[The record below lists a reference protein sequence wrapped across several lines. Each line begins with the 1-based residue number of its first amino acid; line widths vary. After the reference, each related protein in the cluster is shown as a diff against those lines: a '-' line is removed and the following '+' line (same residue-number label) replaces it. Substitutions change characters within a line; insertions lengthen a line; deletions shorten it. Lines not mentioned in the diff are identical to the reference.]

1 MKAESLNRSNELE
14 EMQQRLDD
22 RKFVTGDMSMQSK
35 IVEEDIKKKE
45 ERLGLEVRSLLVAGT
60 ALSVSRNRLQ
70 VILVNTCWIDAFILP
85 SHFFYSHIH

>member
-1 MKAESLNRSNELE
+1 
-14 EMQQRLDD
+14 
-22 RKFVTGDMSMQSK
+22 MQSK

-70 VILVNTCWIDAFILP
+70 VILVNTCWIDAFIL
-85 SHFFYSHIH
+85 SYHFFYDHIH